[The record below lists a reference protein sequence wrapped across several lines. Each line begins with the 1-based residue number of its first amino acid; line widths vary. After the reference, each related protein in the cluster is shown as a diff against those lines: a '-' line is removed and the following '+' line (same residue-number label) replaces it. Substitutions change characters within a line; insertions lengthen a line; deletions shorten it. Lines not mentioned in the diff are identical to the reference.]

1 MNALQKKIGF
11 NQFLYFVAI
20 VGFLGVPYILFSLE
34 MTPDQMRQ
42 LLITY
47 AWEGILFCALCTWMP
62 MHWTRTIPTHEKTD
76 TDDRLQ
82 DTDHLKKTL
91 TQAFRLPQKTA
102 IVSLTAIL
110 FAFAIGVLQLIA
122 FAQFNSIQSIEAFTA
137 GVIISVV
144 YAICTF
150 FNVERVI
157 APHLGRMV
165 HQSGIKNPP
174 RVSSIFG
181 KVMIVCVGIMGV
193 AVLFEVSISYVY
205 SMRLL
210 ESELSKSAIEEL
222 TRLKTSLYG
231 NTFDESE
238 SQNIL
243 ELLNRL
249 DSENSTSLFLLN
261 NQGEIL
267 SGKPALPPDSDE
279 KSSLK
284 GLFQFLKETPI
295 KKDIIHNIIW
305 CSVSLDDKTR
315 MLIQVIDVSK
325 LEKLE
330 ALFIKRAFFISGLIL
345 IVAIF
350 LSYGLAHSVSE
361 PIKKL
366 NQAAKR
372 IARGEFGLHPVTGGG
387 DEVGA
392 LAYSFFQ
399 METALKNIVLQIK
412 EAAFKINSASN
423 EIVAAAEQQSS
434 GAAEQASS
442 VGETTATL
450 EELSA
455 TARQIAENS
464 EVQAG
469 MAESTLK
476 NAEDSLK
483 AMGQTEVV
491 MSDIRQRTE
500 VSAGKIMAMGDK
512 SQKIGKVLSIINDIA
527 AETKMLSLNAA
538 IEASR
543 AGEAGKGFSVVAGEI
558 RKLAENVVKSTS
570 SIEEMLKEI
579 QGAANMSVMA
589 SEENVKIVITGVHE
603 LEQVKT
609 ALEEIVHLAEQSTDA
624 AKEVSMTTGQQKTAS
639 EQTAVAMREISEV
652 TRQMAASST
661 QTTHSVQGLHHLAK
675 DLQNLVAA
683 FQNTPKSGRGN
694 HE

>member
-11 NQFLYFVAI
+11 TQFLYFVAI
-20 VGFLGVPYILFSLE
+20 VGLLGIPYVLFSLE

-47 AWEGILFCALCTWMP
+47 AWEGILFCALCTWLP
-62 MHWTRTIPTHEKTD
+62 MHWTRIIPTHEETGM
-76 TDDRLQ
+76 DDRPQ
-82 DTDHLKKTL
+82 DSEHLKRSL
-91 TQAFRLPQKTA
+91 APAFRLPRKIA
-102 IVSLTAIL
+102 VVSLAAIL
-110 FAFAIGVLQLIA
+110 FAFAIGVLQLVA
-122 FAQFNSIQSIEAFTA
+122 FAQFDLIQSVEAFTA
-137 GVIISVV
+137 GIIISIV

-150 FNVERVI
+150 FNIERGL

-174 RVSSIFG
+174 RVFSIFS

-205 SMRLL
+205 SIRLL
-210 ESELSKSAIEEL
+210 ESELTKSATEEL
-222 TRLKTSLYG
+222 IRLKASLYG
-231 NTFDESE
+231 NSFNESE
-238 SQNIL
+238 SHKIL

-249 DSENSTSLFLLN
+249 DSESNTPLFLLN

-267 SGKPALPPDSDE
+267 SGKPALPPNSE
-279 KSSLK
+279 NSSALK
-284 GLFQFLKETPI
+284 RLFLTLKENPI
-295 KKDIIHNIIW
+295 KKDIINKIIW
-305 CSVSLDDKTR
+305 CAVSIDDEKR
-315 MLIQVIDVSK
+315 MLIRVIDVGE

-330 ALFIKRAFFISGLIL
+330 AVFLKRAFAISGLIL
-345 IVAIF
+345 IVAVF

-372 IARGEFGLHPVTGGG
+372 IERGEFGLHPVTGSG

-399 METALKNIVLQIK
+399 METALKNIILQIK

-434 GAAEQASS
+434 GAAQQASS

-483 AMGQTEVV
+483 AMGETEVV

-500 VSAGKIMAMGDK
+500 VSAGKIMALGEK

-558 RKLAENVVKSTS
+558 RKLAENVVKSTG

-589 SEENVKIVITGVHE
+589 SEENVKIVTTGVHE
-603 LEQVKT
+603 LDRVKT

-652 TRQMAASST
+652 TRQMAAAST
-661 QTTHSVQGLHHLAK
+661 QTTHSVQGLHRLAK
-675 DLQNLVAA
+675 DLRNLVVA
-683 FQNTPKSGRGN
+683 FQNTPESGRGN
-694 HE
+694 NG

>member
-11 NQFLYFVAI
+11 NQCLYFFAV
-20 VGFLGVPYILFSLE
+20 VGLLGVPYVLFSLE
-34 MTPDQMRQ
+34 MTPDQMKQ
-42 LLITY
+42 LLMTY
-47 AWEGILFCALCTWMP
+47 AWEGILFCALCTWLP
-62 MHWTRTIPTHEKTD
+62 MHWTRIIPTPEETD
-76 TDDRLQ
+76 IENRPQ
-82 DTDHLKKTL
+82 DTEHLRRTL
-91 TQAFRLPQKTA
+91 RPAFRLPQKIA
-102 IVSLTAIL
+102 FVSLALIL
-110 FAFAIGVLQLIA
+110 FAFAIGVLQLVA
-122 FAQFNSIQSIEAFTA
+122 FVQFDLIQSLETFTA
-137 GVIISVV
+137 GVIIGVV

-150 FNVERVI
+150 FNIERLL

-174 RVSSIFG
+174 RVFSIFS
-181 KVMIVCVGIMGV
+181 KVMIVCVGIMGI

-210 ESELSKSAIEEL
+210 ESELTKSATQEL
-222 TRLKTSLYG
+222 NLLKTSLYG
-231 NTFDESE
+231 NAFNESE
-238 SQNIL
+238 SHKIF

-249 DSENSTSLFLLN
+249 DSESNTPLFLLN

-267 SGKPALPPDSDE
+267 SGKPAIPLHSE
-279 KSSLK
+279 NSGALK
-284 GLFQFLKETPI
+284 DLFQSLIQNPI

-305 CSVSLDDKTR
+305 CAVPLDDGNR
-315 MLIQVIDVSK
+315 MLIRVIDVGE
-325 LEKLE
+325 LERLE
-330 ALFIKRAFFISGLIL
+330 AVFLKRAFVISGLIL

-350 LSYGLAHSVSE
+350 LSYGLAFSVSE

-366 NQAAKR
+366 NRAAKR
-372 IARGEFGLHPVTGGG
+372 IERGEFGLHPVTGSG

-392 LAYSFFQ
+392 LAFSFFQ
-399 METALKNIVLQIK
+399 METALKNIILKIK

-483 AMGQTEVV
+483 AMGETEIV

-500 VSAGKIMAMGDK
+500 ISAGKIMAMGEK

-543 AGEAGKGFSVVAGEI
+543 AGEAGKGFAVVAGEI
-558 RKLAENVVKSTS
+558 RKLAENVVKSTG

-579 QGAANMSVMA
+579 QGSANMSVMA
-589 SEENVKIVITGVHE
+589 SEENVKIVTTGVHE
-603 LEQVKT
+603 LDRVRN
-609 ALEEIVHLAEQSTDA
+609 ALEEIVHMAEQSTDA

-652 TRQMAASST
+652 TRQMAAAST
-661 QTTHSVQGLHHLAK
+661 QTTRSVQGLHRLAK
-675 DLQNLVAA
+675 DLQSLIAA
-683 FQNTPKSGRGN
+683 FQNMPESGRSDNG
-694 HE
+694 

>member
-11 NQFLYFVAI
+11 SQFLYFVTI
-20 VGFLGVPYILFSLE
+20 VGLLGVPYVLFSLE
-34 MTPDQMRQ
+34 MTPGQTRL

-47 AWEGILFCALCTWMP
+47 AWEGILFCALCSWLP
-62 MHWTRTIPTHEKTD
+62 MHWVRIVPTNEETD
-76 TDDRLQ
+76 MDDRPQ
-82 DTDHLKKTL
+82 DPERLRETL
-91 TQAFRLPQKTA
+91 VRAFRLPQKTA
-102 IVSLTAIL
+102 VVTLATTL
-110 FAFAIGVLQLIA
+110 FAYAIGVLQLVA
-122 FAQFNSIQSIEAFTA
+122 FAQFDLIQSIEAFTA
-137 GVIISVV
+137 GVIICLV

-150 FNVERVI
+150 FNIERAL
-157 APHLGRMV
+157 APYLGRMV

-174 RVSSIFG
+174 RVFSIFS
-181 KVMIVCVGIMGV
+181 KVMIVCLGIMAV

-205 SMRLL
+205 SINVL
-210 ESELSKSAIEEL
+210 ESEITKSAKKEL
-222 TRLKTSLYG
+222 IRLKASLYATSL
-231 NTFDESE
+231 NASE
-238 SQNIL
+238 SHNIL
-243 ELLNRL
+243 ESLNRL
-249 DSENSTSLFLLN
+249 DAENSTPLFLLN

-267 SGKPALPPDSDE
+267 SGKPALPADSNN
-279 KSSLK
+279 KGNLK
-284 GLFQFLKETPI
+284 RLFQTLKQNPI

-305 CSVSLDDKTR
+305 CAVPLDDENR
-315 MLIQVIDVSK
+315 ILIRVIDVGE

-330 ALFIKRAFFISGLIL
+330 AVFLKRAFAISGLIL

-366 NQAAKR
+366 NKAAKR
-372 IARGEFGLHPVTGGG
+372 IGKGEFRLHPVTGSG
-387 DEVGA
+387 DEVGT

-399 METALKNIVLQIK
+399 METALRDIIMQIK
-412 EAAFKINSASN
+412 EAASKINSASN
-423 EIVAAAEQQSS
+423 EIVASAEQQSS

-455 TARQIAENS
+455 TARQIAESS
-464 EVQAG
+464 EAQAG

-483 AMGQTEVV
+483 VMGETEVV

-500 VSAGKIMAMGDK
+500 VSAEKIMALGEK
-512 SQKIGKVLSIINDIA
+512 SQKIGKVLGIINNIA
-527 AETKMLSLNAA
+527 AETKILSLNAA

-558 RKLAENVVKSTS
+558 RKLAENVVKSTGA
-570 SIEEMLKEI
+570 IEETLKEI

-589 SEENVKIVITGVHE
+589 SEENVKIVTKGVHE
-603 LEQVKT
+603 LDRVNT

-639 EQTAVAMREISEV
+639 EQAAVAMREISDV
-652 TRQMAASST
+652 TRQMAAAST
-661 QTTHSVQGLHHLAK
+661 QTTHSVQGLHRLAK
-675 DLQNLVAA
+675 DLRNFVAM
-683 FQNTPKSGRGN
+683 FENTPESGRDD
-694 HE
+694 

>member
-20 VGFLGVPYILFSLE
+20 VILLGVPYVLFSLE
-34 MTPDQMRQ
+34 MTSDQTRQ

-47 AWEGILFCALCTWMP
+47 AWEGILFCALCTWLP
-62 MHWTRTIPTHEKTD
+62 MHWTRIIPTHEE
-76 TDDRLQ
+76 TDDPPQ
-82 DTDHLKKTL
+82 DPEFLKRAL
-91 TQAFRLPQKTA
+91 APAFRLPQKIA
-102 IVSLTAIL
+102 VVSLAAIL
-110 FAFAIGVLQLIA
+110 FAFAVGVLQLVA
-122 FAQFNSIQSIEAFTA
+122 FAQFDLIQSIEGFTA
-137 GVIISVV
+137 GVIISIV
-144 YAICTF
+144 YAICTL
-150 FNVERVI
+150 FNIERVL

-174 RVSSIFG
+174 RVFSIFS
-181 KVMIVCVGIMGV
+181 KVMIVCVGIMGI

-205 SMRLL
+205 SIRLL
-210 ESELSKSAIEEL
+210 ESELSKWATEEL
-222 TRLKTSLYG
+222 VRLKASLYG
-231 NTFDESE
+231 KSFNESE
-238 SQNIL
+238 SHKIL
-243 ELLNRL
+243 ELLNHL
-249 DSENSTSLFLLN
+249 NSESNTPLFLLN
-261 NQGEIL
+261 KQGEIL
-267 SGKPALPPDSDE
+267 SMKPALPSNFE
-279 KSSLK
+279 NSGALK
-284 GLFQFLKETPI
+284 GLFQTLKENPI
-295 KKDIIHNIIW
+295 KKDIINNIIW
-305 CSVSLDDKTR
+305 CSVPLADENR
-315 MLIQVIDVSK
+315 MLIRVIDVGE

-330 ALFIKRAFFISGLIL
+330 AVFLKRAFAISGLIL

-350 LSYGLAHSVSE
+350 LSYGLANSVSE

-366 NQAAKR
+366 NQAANH
-372 IARGEFGLHPVTGGG
+372 IERGEFGLHPVTGSG
-387 DEVGA
+387 DEVGV

-399 METALKNIVLQIK
+399 METALKNIILKIK
-412 EAAFKINSASN
+412 EAALKINSASN
-423 EIVAAAEQQSS
+423 EIVAAAQQQSS

-455 TARQIAENS
+455 TARQISENS

-469 MAESTLK
+469 MAETTLK

-483 AMGQTEVV
+483 VMGETEVV

-500 VSAGKIMAMGDK
+500 VSAEKIMALGEK
-512 SQKIGKVLSIINDIA
+512 SQKIGKVLGIINDIA

-558 RKLAENVVKSTS
+558 RKLAENVVKSTG

-579 QGAANMSVMA
+579 QGAANISVMA
-589 SEENVKIVITGVHE
+589 SEENVKIVTTGVHE
-603 LEQVKT
+603 LDRVRT

-652 TRQMAASST
+652 TRQMATTST
-661 QTTHSVQGLHHLAK
+661 QTTHSAQGLHLLAK

-683 FQNTPKSGRGN
+683 FQNAPESGGRDNG
-694 HE
+694 